1 MMHANSNEGAMA
13 KDVAEG
19 RDALPAQRRQRLLR
33 QRSLAKTGM
42 VAAMGALVLTGY
54 LKGRNARLAHAV
66 AGVALLGL
74 SYWHHTLY
82 ANDPGKR
89 TA

>member
-1 MMHANSNEGAMA
+1 VGASDVSGTPA
-13 KDVAEG
+13 KQ
-19 RDALPAQRRQRLLR
+19 AQGKHPHLQK

-42 VAAMGALVLTGY
+42 VASMGALVLTGF
-54 LKGRNARLAHAV
+54 LHGRNARLAHVV

-82 ANDPGKR
+82 TNDPLKR
-89 TA
+89 PG

>member
-1 MMHANSNEGAMA
+1 MTAAAQSSPMDSP
-13 KDVAEG
+13 AE
-19 RDALPAQRRQRLLR
+19 RRRSLLR
-33 QRSLAKTGM
+33 RRSAAKTCM
-42 VAAMGALVLTGY
+42 AAAMGALVLTGF
-54 LKGRNARLAHAV
+54 LKGRNARLAHVA

-82 ANDPGKR
+82 VNDPLKR

>member
-1 MMHANSNEGAMA
+1 MAERVAIVEAIVKPGA
-13 KDVAEG
+13 V
-19 RDALPAQRRQRLLR
+19 RRERLLKN
-33 QRSLAKTGM
+33 RSLAKTGM
-42 VAAMGALVLTGY
+42 AAAMGVLVLTGF
-54 LKGRNARLAHAV
+54 LRGRKASVAHVV

-82 ANDPGKR
+82 ANDPLKR

>member
-1 MMHANSNEGAMA
+1 MSGTLA
-13 KDVAEG
+13 K
-19 RDALPAQRRQRLLR
+19 PAQSKRLHLLR

-42 VAAMGALVLTGY
+42 AAAMGALVLTGF
-54 LKGRNARLAHAV
+54 LRGRNAGVAHVV

-82 ANDPGKR
+82 TNDPLR
-89 TA
+89 RIA